1 MKEENY
7 STSNKYLWV
16 DARIRWG
23 VRLFSMPIAWTFFL
37 QYVPVVVCVCSSSRS
52 FPNANISSM
61 ICMRHSSWS
70 NRQWRLQLLSFLHS
84 SSPFEQ
90 WYCSWRCQWKIS
102 NNVRLCTPIAKIVD
116 ESHVANWRIFSFD
129 NKDMLPLRSNKLD
142 YTSRNEEGIFVRC
155 SAYHSPLKSKK
166 GPRLICGL
174 IYLFYTINCFWVRTF
189 VRHRDGWHI
198 LDSLST
204 NLTIVHTY
212 KSADIL
218 HTVHTLK
225 WKGREKY
232 NDWQKVWHE
241 WQNCDASR
249 RVKSSHILWGDKV
262 KISLWVGSRNSILL

>member
-1 MKEENY
+1 MTSSTAVILAFIISIRTMILLMAMSMKNQQQCK
-7 STSNKYLWV
+7 TLHPNCKKC
-16 DARIRWG
+16 RWIT
-23 VRLFSMPIAWTFFL
+23 RRKLKNFF
-37 QYVPVVVCVCSSSRS
+37 
-52 FPNANISSM
+52 
-61 ICMRHSSWS
+61 
-70 NRQWRLQLLSFLHS
+70 
-84 SSPFEQ
+84 
-90 WYCSWRCQWKIS
+90 
-102 NNVRLCTPIAKIVD
+102 
-116 ESHVANWRIFSFD
+116 FD